1 MSLKVKICGITN
13 FEDAFNC
20 IEAGVDCLGFVFYE
34 DSKRN
39 IDLNNAKKII
49 NKINN
54 LNFNSNSEK
63 FFLKSNNTVLTAGVF
78 VNKDINEINKI
89 INETGIDI
97 IQLSG
102 NETAEYIDKL
112 IKLDNF
118 EHKILKTVHIKD
130 KADIDKISYYED
142 LGVNIL
148 LDTYVKQGV
157 YGGTGTVFNW
167 EILDGVDLSDKI
179 IAGGVSYEN
188 IAYIKNILKPY
199 AVDLSSKVEKF
210 PGKKDHDKVK
220 LFFENLK
227 ITANTDD
234 N

>member
-54 LNFNSNSEK
+54 LNLNLEK
-63 FFLKSNNTVLTAGVF
+63 FFLKSNNTILTAGVF